1 MKYITPQ
8 NQDAQRPAVHPS
20 QRQAHVTPVS
30 SPLYVVTCITNPHRY
45 YSRYRLYQAFEK
57 QCEDAGA
64 ILYTV
69 ELALRDRHFEVTQAA
84 NPRHLQ
90 FRSPSILWH
99 KENLLNVGISRLP
112 EDWEYVA
119 WIDAD
124 VLFSRPDW
132 AVETIHQL
140 QMYKVVQMWSQAT
153 DLGPD
158 FQPIA
163 TYSSLFATYLKEQHL
178 LKPLDRQRRDGAG
191 QTGRGGNIFGD
202 ARSCY
207 GSVVPTGKGLLHTGF
222 AWAARRSAIADLGG
236 LGEIGILGS
245 GDRHMA
251 YALLGEVARS
261 LPAGLP
267 KSYGEYWR
275 EWERRAERYVNRNI
289 GVVPGTVQ
297 HYWHGSK
304 QHRRYRDRWQILI
317 DNQYDHTK
325 DLKRDPQGVL
335 HLTERNWRL
344 RDDLRGYFAQRNE
357 DSVDL

>member
-8 NQDAQRPAVHPS
+8 AHDGLRPSVHPS
-20 QRQAHVTPVS
+20 QRQHHVTPVS

-45 YSRYRLYQAFEK
+45 YSRYKLYPGFEK

-69 ELALRDRHFEVTQAA
+69 ELATRDRHFEVTRPEH
-84 NPRHLQ
+84 PRHLQ
-90 FRSPSILWH
+90 FRSPSVIWH
-99 KENLLNVGISRLP
+99 KENLLNVAIGRLP

-132 AVETIHQL
+132 AVETVHQL
-140 QMYKVVQMWSQAT
+140 QIHKVVQMWSHAT

-163 TYSSLFATYLKEQHL
+163 TYSSLFATYLRERHL
-178 LKPLDRQRRDGAG
+178 LKPLDRERKDGAG
-191 QTGRGGNIFGD
+191 AVGRGSLFSDNRD
-202 ARSCY
+202 CY
-207 GSVVPTGKGLLHTGF
+207 GSVVPSAKGLLHTGF

-251 YALLGEVARS
+251 YALLGEVERS
-261 LPAGLP
+261 LYKGIPG
-267 KSYGEYWR
+267 SYGEYWL
-275 EWERRAERYVNRNI
+275 EWQARAEKFIQRNV
-289 GVVPGTVQ
+289 GVVPGAIQ

-304 QHRRYRDRWQILI
+304 QTRRYRDRWQILI

-325 DLKRDPQGVL
+325 DLKKDPQGVF
-335 HLTERNWRL
+335 HLTDRNWRL
-344 RDDLRGYFAQRNE
+344 RDDLLGYFAQRNE